1 MTAVKRNDRAT
12 DMRQMT
18 RSQFCESTV
27 CGGFYVIYGNT
38 LWLKSVVITKC
49 YVFILKDNYS

>member
-27 CGGFYVIYGNT
+27 CDGFYVIYGST
-38 LWLKSVVITKC
+38 LWLKSVVIIQFFCIYYMTK
-49 YVFILKDNYS
+49 YY

>member
-38 LWLKSVVITKC
+38 LWLKSVVLIQ
-49 YVFILKDNYS
+49 F